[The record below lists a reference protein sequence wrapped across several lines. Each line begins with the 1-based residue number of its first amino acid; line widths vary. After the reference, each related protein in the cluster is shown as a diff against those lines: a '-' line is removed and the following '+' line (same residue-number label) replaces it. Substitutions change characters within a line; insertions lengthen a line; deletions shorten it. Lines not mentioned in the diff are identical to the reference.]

1 MSEQKTRDEIIDE
14 KIDEANKNINKIL
27 QFSGENKNKKFDY
40 LPFWKHKES
49 KLLLRELTHPRTFY
63 KKYKRGTIIKVDF
76 GVNIGSEF
84 SQIHYAIVL
93 NKKDNRKNKI
103 LNVIPLTSKDKDS
116 TYNIGQIIFEEFID
130 TTRKLLNEY
139 DNTNNNDKND
149 LNQLEKIK
157 DIINYY
163 SKNPVC
169 SYACYK
175 NLTTISKTRIVNPI
189 NEFDFI
195 NKAVCKD
202 EIMKKIDK
210 KIIEYY
216 TNL

>member
-1 MSEQKTRDEIIDE
+1 M
-14 KIDEANKNINKIL
+14 
-27 QFSGENKNKKFDY
+27 
-40 LPFWKHKES
+40 
-49 KLLLRELTHPRTFY
+49 
-63 KKYKRGTIIKVDF
+63 
-76 GVNIGSEF
+76 
-84 SQIHYAIVL
+84 